1 MKLKNENKIDVTF
14 VVLIMAITS
23 VLSIFIACATVA
35 SREYE
40 KSHDEIDEIKESKTE
55 FMFERVGF
63 GTRVSEEIVYDK
75 KTKVMYINDSSGRY
89 SVIVNPDGTPRLY
102 TED

>member
-1 MKLKNENKIDVTF
+1 MKFKDEDKIYFVI
-14 VVLIMAITS
+14 VVLIVATLIS
-23 VLSIFIACATVA
+23 LGIIALVLSITGVVDVSKDF
-35 SREYE
+35 
-40 KSHDEIDEIKESKTE
+40 KEASKTE

-63 GTRVSEEIVYDK
+63 GIRTSEEIVYDK
-75 KTKVMYINDSSGRY
+75 ETKVMYINDSSGRY